1 MKRAPLCATYTH
13 TLITVISAEII
24 LFLLWLRMT
33 AFIRDKENKSA
44 PTPPSQPP
52 ARSSLLTLDRSNN

>member
-1 MKRAPLCATYTH
+1 MGGYDMKRAPLCATYTH

-33 AFIRDKENKSA
+33 ALIRDKENK
-44 PTPPSQPP
+44 
-52 ARSSLLTLDRSNN
+52 